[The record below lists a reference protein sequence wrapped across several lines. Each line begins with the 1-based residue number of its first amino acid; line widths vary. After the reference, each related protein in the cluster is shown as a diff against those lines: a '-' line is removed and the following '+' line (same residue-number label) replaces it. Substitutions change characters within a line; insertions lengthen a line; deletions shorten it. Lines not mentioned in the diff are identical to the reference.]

1 MHLFVF
7 KRDLMLKG
15 NPTDKHHES
24 DRLERKKKKKKK
36 GRKEGRKEGRKK
48 ENSNRNYGAYQV
60 FTIFLYFDGRKSTKH
75 DVSAA
80 KSAPCSRLAN

>member
-24 DRLERKKKKKKK
+24 DRLERKKEEEEEQKKKKK
-36 GRKEGRKEGRKK
+36 KTAAESKAHGRF
-48 ENSNRNYGAYQV
+48 S
-60 FTIFLYFDGRKSTKH
+60 LYFSILTVESRQSTT
-75 DVSAA
+75 
-80 KSAPCSRLAN
+80 

>member
-24 DRLERKKKKKKK
+24 DRLERKKKKEEEEQKKK
-36 GRKEGRKEGRKK
+36 KKKTATESKAHGRF
-48 ENSNRNYGAYQV
+48 S
-60 FTIFLYFDGRKSTKH
+60 LYFFILTVESRQSTT
-75 DVSAA
+75 
-80 KSAPCSRLAN
+80 